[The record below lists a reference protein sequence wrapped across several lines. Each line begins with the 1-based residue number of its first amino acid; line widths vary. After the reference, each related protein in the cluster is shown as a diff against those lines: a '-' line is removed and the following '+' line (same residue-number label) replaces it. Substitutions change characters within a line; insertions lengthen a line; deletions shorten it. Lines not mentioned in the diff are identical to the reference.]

1 MTSKTAA
8 FHLHQVSVGN
18 NNLNTMT
25 H

>member
-8 FHLHQVSVGN
+8 FHPHQVSVGN